1 LDLVHLVGDAQVVE
15 VSGGVSPE
23 KVKVTAAEA
32 AVRVLKAKEATMD
45 IDMKD

>member
-15 VSGGVSPE
+15 VSGVSPE

-32 AVRVLKAKEATMD
+32 AVRILKAKEATMD